1 MKVWLSYVWYPVTLV
16 TAVWTYFHLLSLGS
30 EPVAAAYVPVVL
42 SGILIVVLEWF
53 FPARSDW
60 RPKKSDVIADAA
72 FLGLVQIAV
81 ARFLG
86 LIGVLYVAAWANQHL
101 TDMPWPRDWPL
112 LAQILFMVLIVDLM
126 RYWLHRAAH
135 KYMFLWRLHEVHHSP
150 DILYTL
156 NVGRFHPFEK
166 VLQFCLDTIPFLL
179 LGVAPEV
186 LAGYFVFYSVNGFF
200 QHSNLELRY
209 GWLNYIVGSAETHR
223 WHHARDPETAYC
235 NFGNTTIIYDLLFGT
250 WKLPSPVDDIGIPD
264 RTYPKGFWAQMIS
277 PFRRRND
284 T

>member
-1 MKVWLSYVWYPVTLV
+1 MKVGLSYVWYPVTFV
-16 TAVWTYFHLLSLGS
+16 GAVWTYFHLLSIGND
-30 EPVAAAYVPVVL
+30 PVVAAYVPVVFA
-42 SGILIVVLEWF
+42 GVFIVILEWF
-53 FPARSDW
+53 LPARTDW

-72 FLGLVQIAV
+72 FLGMVQIAV

-86 LIGVLYVAAWANQHL
+86 LIGVLYVATWANEHL
-101 TDMPWPRDWPL
+101 GNTLWPGNWPL
-112 LAQILFMVLIVDLM
+112 LAQIVFMVLLVDLM

-166 VLQFCLDTIPFLL
+166 VLQFCLDTVPFLL
-179 LGVAPEV
+179 LGVTPEV

-223 WHHARDPETAYC
+223 WHHARDPEAAYC

-250 WKLPSPVDDIGIPD
+250 WKLPRPVDDIGIPN
-264 RTYPKGFWAQMIS
+264 RNYPKGFWAQMIS
-277 PFRRRND
+277 PFRRHNGS
-284 T
+284 

>member
-16 TAVWTYFHLLSLGS
+16 GAVWAYFHLLSIGS
-30 EPVAAAYVPVVL
+30 DPLPAAYVPVVL
-42 SGILIVVLEWF
+42 SGIFIVILEWF
-53 FPARSDW
+53 FPARHDW
-60 RPKKSDVIADAA
+60 RPRKSDVIADAA
-72 FLGLVQIAV
+72 FLGMVQIAI
-81 ARFLG
+81 ARLLG
-86 LIGVLYVAAWANQHL
+86 LIGVLYVAALANEHVASTL
-101 TDMPWPRDWPL
+101 WPSDWPL
-112 LAQILFMVLIVDLM
+112 LAQILFMVLVVDLM

-166 VLQFCLDTIPFLL
+166 VLQFCLDTVPFLL

-209 GWLNYIVGSAETHR
+209 GWLNYVVGSAETHR
-223 WHHARDPETAYC
+223 WHHARDPKAAYC
-235 NFGNTTIIYDLLFGT
+235 NFGNTIIIYDLLFGT
-250 WKLPSPVDDIGIPD
+250 WKLPRPVDDIGIPD
-264 RTYPKGFWAQMIS
+264 RDYPKGFWAQMIS
-277 PFRRRND
+277 PFRGRNGS
-284 T
+284 